1 MRYTINQLRGL
12 TYNYLYS
19 LSNRFEDFLN
29 KLYNEGLDD
38 TQEYQNALDY
48 LNMINDTLDEKY
60 YR

>member
-1 MRYTINQLRGL
+1 MKYTVNQLRGL
-12 TYNYLYS
+12 TYNYLYL